1 MNARAPVALLAVLLT
16 VAARAPAQD
25 IPLSSRLSY
34 RDITVSLR
42 DGTVV
47 RGRLIGAT
55 KDSIVVRQSGEDKI
69 FALPDLRKVLIK
81 TEARPSEGV
90 APGLAL
96 GLYIGNGL
104 LVWAPGEP
112 GFYLQHIDTSELAS
126 GWLLLGEAFFAAVG
140 AGAGWI
146 AASGGGRHAFE
157 FPAEAGPA
165 LEARERFLRFLAG
178 EPPPARVHFLIQSG
192 FLVPGSSAQFK
203 DLMAGSGYTESPWQY
218 LSTFSGMR
226 GLELS
231 VSVKPRLRA
240 GLRLSFPS
248 EPAFDY
254 YYRSDPDTLFWGSA
268 AQQEVRATAV
278 HGIGAFELIRGRR
291 AGGISLSAGLG
302 AGLAGVRLFR
312 QAWTYVPDDYGGS
325 TVYGTAEVRK
335 TLLSG
340 VVFGALQFPLTR
352 VLSIGLAADYT
363 FIPAVDVPALPD
375 NGLAGQTVGL
385 SNGSVGFVLGYHF

>member
-1 MNARAPVALLAVLLT
+1 MKTRAIIVLLVLLLT
-16 VAARAPAQD
+16 AAAGAPAQD

-34 RDITVSLR
+34 RDITLSLR

-47 RGRLIGAT
+47 RGRLIGASN
-55 KDSIVVRQSGEDKI
+55 DSIVVRQSGEDKA
-69 FALPDLRKVLIK
+69 FALPDLRKVVIK
-81 TEARPSEGV
+81 TEARPSAGV
-90 APGLAL
+90 APGIAL

-112 GFYLQHIDTSELAS
+112 GFYLHHIDSSDLAS
-126 GWLLLGEAFFAAVG
+126 GWLLVGEAFFAAVG
-140 AGAGWI
+140 AGAGWL
-146 AASGGGRHAFE
+146 AASGGGRYAFE

-218 LSTFSGMR
+218 LSTFSAMR

-254 YYRSDPDTLFWGSA
+254 YNQSDPEAGFWSGA
-268 AQQEVRATAV
+268 TQEVRATAV
-278 HGIGAFELIRGRR
+278 HGVAAFELAGGGR
-291 AGGISLSAGLG
+291 AGKISLSAGLG
-302 AGLAGVRLFR
+302 AGIAGVRLFR
-312 QAWTYVPDDYGGS
+312 QAWTYVPDVYGGS

-340 VVFGALQFPLTR
+340 VVFGTLQFPLTR

-363 FIPAVDVPALPD
+363 LIPAVDVPALPD
-375 NGLAGQTVGL
+375 NGLAGQKVGL

>member
-1 MNARAPVALLAVLLT
+1 M
-16 VAARAPAQD
+16 
-25 IPLSSRLSY
+25 
-34 RDITVSLR
+34 
-42 DGTVV
+42 
-47 RGRLIGAT
+47 
-55 KDSIVVRQSGEDKI
+55 
-69 FALPDLRKVLIK
+69 
-81 TEARPSEGV
+81 
-90 APGLAL
+90 

-104 LVWAPGEP
+104 LVWASGEP
-112 GFYLQHIDTSELAS
+112 GFYLQHIDSYELGS
-126 GWLLLGEAFFAAVG
+126 GWLLVGEAFFAAVG
-140 AGAGWI
+140 AGAGWL

-178 EPPPARVHFLIQSG
+178 EPPTARVHFLIHSG

-203 DLMAGSGYTESPWQY
+203 DLMAGSGYSESSWQY
-218 LSTFSGMR
+218 LSTFSAMR

-231 VSVKPRLRA
+231 VSVKPRIRA

-268 AQQEVRATAV
+268 AQQEVQATAV
-278 HGIGAFELIRGRR
+278 HGICAVELIRGKR
-291 AGGISLSAGLG
+291 AGEISLSAGLG
-302 AGLAGVRLFR
+302 AGLAGVRLLR
-312 QAWTYVPDDYGGS
+312 EAWTYVPDVYGGS
-325 TVYGTAEVRK
+325 TVYGAAEVRK

-363 FIPAVDVPALPD
+363 LIPAVDVPALPD
-375 NGLAGQTVGL
+375 NGLAGQTVAL

>member
-1 MNARAPVALLAVLLT
+1 MNARAPIALLAVLLA
-16 VAARAPAQD
+16 VAAGAPAQD

-55 KDSIVVRQSGEDKI
+55 KDSIVVRQSGEDKV
-69 FALPDLRKVLIK
+69 FAFPDLRKVLIK

-90 APGLAL
+90 APGIAL

-104 LVWAPGEP
+104 LTWAPGEP
-112 GFYLQHIDTSELAS
+112 GFYLQHIDSSELAS

-146 AASGGGRHAFE
+146 AASGGGRQAFE
-157 FPAEAGPA
+157 FPTEAGPA

-203 DLMAGSGYTESPWQY
+203 DFMDASGYTESYWQY

-248 EPAFDY
+248 EPAFDF
-254 YYRSDPDTLFWGSA
+254 YYRSDPDAGFSSGA
-268 AQQEVRATAV
+268 IQEVRATAV
-278 HGIGAFELIRGRR
+278 HGIGAIELIRGSR
-291 AGGISLSAGLG
+291 AGKISLSAGLG
-302 AGLAGVRLFR
+302 AGIAGVRLFR
-312 QAWTYVPDDYGGS
+312 QAWTYVSDDYGGS
-325 TVYGTAEVRK
+325 QVYGTAEVRK

-363 FIPAVDVPALPD
+363 LIPAVDVPALPD
-375 NGLAGQTVGL
+375 NGLAGQTVRL

>member
-1 MNARAPVALLAVLLT
+1 MKTRAIIVLLVLVLT
-16 VAARAPAQD
+16 AAAGVSAQD

-34 RDITVSLR
+34 RDITLSLR

-47 RGRLIGAT
+47 RGRLIAAT
-55 KDSIVVRQSGEDKI
+55 TDSIVVRQSGHSEV
-69 FALPDLRKVLIK
+69 FALPDLRKVVLE
-81 TEARPSEGV
+81 TEARPSAGV

-112 GFYLQHIDTSELAS
+112 GFYLQHIDSSELAS
-126 GWLLLGEAFFAAVG
+126 GWLLVGEAFFAAVG
-140 AGAGWI
+140 AGAGWL
-146 AASGGGRHAFE
+146 AASGGGRYAFE

-165 LEARERFLRFLAG
+165 LEARERFIRFLAG

-203 DLMAGSGYTESPWQY
+203 ELMAGSGYTESLWQY

-240 GLRLSFPS
+240 GVRLSFPS

-254 YYRSDPDTLFWGSA
+254 YYQSDPDTLFWGSA

-278 HGIGAFELIRGRR
+278 HGIVAFELAGGGR
-291 AGGISLSAGLG
+291 AGKISLSAGLG

-312 QAWTYVPDDYGGS
+312 QAWTYVSDVYGGS
-325 TVYGTAEVRK
+325 TVYGTAEVRQ

-363 FIPAVDVPALPD
+363 LIPAVDVPALPD
-375 NGLAGQTVGL
+375 NGLVGQKVGL